1 MAVVKNLYI
10 APTGLHS
17 GLTSVCLGLVR
28 ALDHIGVRVG
38 FFKPIAQKVDQRDAE
53 DRSIDFIRA
62 RTNLTPPAPLSLK
75 HAQSLINR
83 GQSDLL
89 MEEIIALYEKVAEDV
104 DVVVVEGLVPNQSET
119 YTARLNVDVARNL
132 NADVILV
139 SAPQQRTPAELDEWL
154 DFSARLYAAPRDPNV
169 IGCILNRVSEPDHN
183 PLIPTSIEEEPRAAD
198 YRHQC
203 KIFTEER
210 LRLIGEIPWQ
220 PELLAPRMQDIAD
233 YLNAKILH
241 SGQLKTRRVQRVSV
255 CARTIPNMVETLKPG
270 TLLVSPG
277 DREDIIVT
285 TALAALGGIPL
296 AGLLLTGNLLPDDRT
311 AAFCRSALETG
322 LPVLQTGMNTY
333 MTAQNLASMPDEVPA
348 DDHHRIEQVMEYVA
362 SRIDVQWLK
371 SRLSINREP
380 RLSPPA
386 FRYLL
391 SQRARAANKRIIL
404 PEGDEPRTVQAAVT
418 CHERGLARCVLVG
431 KRHAIET
438 VAATQGLTLPDE
450 LEIVDPDEVRQRYID
465 PMVALRRHKG
475 LTPDMAA
482 AQLEDNVVLATMM
495 VALDEVDGLVSG
507 AVHTTANT
515 VRPALQLI
523 KTHANA
529 RVVSSVFF
537 MCLPEQV
544 LVYGDCAVNPDPNA
558 EELADIAI
566 QSAESAENFGITPR
580 VAMISYSTGESG
592 SGEEVE
598 KVRQATRLAQK
609 RRPDL
614 LIDGP
619 LQYDA
624 AAIESVARTKAP
636 GSPVAGHA
644 TVFVFPDLNTGNTT
658 YKAVQRSANVISI
671 GPMLQGLKKPVNDLS
686 RGASVDDIVFTIALT
701 AVQAEQTHQSAVQP
715 RQTALTQQD

>member
-1 MAVVKNLYI
+1 MAKNLYI

-38 FFKPIAQKVDQRDAE
+38 FFKPVAQKVDQRDAE

-62 RTNLTPPAPLSLK
+62 RTNLTPPVPVALK
-75 HAQSLINR
+75 HAQSLINQ

-89 MEEIIALYEKVAEDV
+89 MEEIIALYQKASEEV

-119 YTARLNVDVARNL
+119 YTARLNVDIARNL
-132 NADVILV
+132 DADVILV
-139 SAPQQRTPAELDEWL
+139 SAPQQRSPAELDEWL
-154 DFSARLYAAPRDPNV
+154 TFSARLYAAPQDPNV
-169 IGCILNRVSEPDHN
+169 IGCILNRVNEPDHN
-183 PLIPTSIEEEPRAAD
+183 PLIPATPETDVRPLD
-198 YRHQC
+198 YGRQC
-203 KIFTEER
+203 HVFAENQ
-210 LRLIGEIPWQ
+210 LRLLGEIPWQ
-220 PELLAPRMQDIAD
+220 PDLLAPRMQDIAD
-233 YLNAKILH
+233 YLGAKVLS
-241 SGQLKTRRVQRVSV
+241 SGHIQRRRVQRVSV

-270 TLLVSPG
+270 TLLVTPG
-277 DREDIIVT
+277 DREDIMLA
-285 TALAALGGIPL
+285 TALAALGGVPL
-296 AGLLLTGNLLPDDRT
+296 AGLLLTGGLMPDNRT
-311 AAFCRSALETG
+311 IAFCRSALETG
-322 LPVLQTGMNTY
+322 LPVLQTTMNTY
-333 MTAQNLASMPDEVPA
+333 MTAQHLASMPDEVPS
-348 DDHHRIEQVMEYVA
+348 DDHERIEQVMEYVA
-362 SRIDVQWLK
+362 ARIDVEWLK

-391 SQRARAANKRIIL
+391 SQRARAASKRIIL
-404 PEGDEPRTVQAAVT
+404 PEGDEPRTVHAAVI
-418 CHERGLARCVLVG
+418 CHDRGLARCVLVG
-431 KRHAIET
+431 KRHTIES
-438 VAATQGLTLPDE
+438 VAGKQGLTLPPD
-450 LEIVDPDEVRQRYID
+450 LEIVDPDEVRRQYID
-465 PMVALRRHKG
+465 PMIALRRHKG

-515 VRPALQLI
+515 IRPALQLI

-598 KVRQATRLAQK
+598 KVRQATRLAQE

-614 LIDGP
+614 QIDGP

-624 AAIESVARTKAP
+624 AAIASVARTKAP
-636 GSPVAGHA
+636 NSPVAGRA
-644 TVFVFPDLNTGNTT
+644 TVFIFPDLNTGNTT

-686 RGASVDDIVFTIALT
+686 RGASVDDIVFTIAIT
-701 AVQAEQTHQSAVQP
+701 AVQAEQTHKAP
-715 RQTALTQQD
+715 TT